1 MGTMFLKKWNYVIM
15 ESLNKEMEMSIMNV
29 NDYLLQYDCCFDDN
43 GASWR
48 IFYFDQCVDIIFLLW
63 LLYISSSMKIK
74 REREREIFINNKLLA
89 IPKVQQ
95 LKWSKWHLKLKSYE
109 SKLKVWKNRQRNEIF
124 VTGFISL
131 TSLFTFIEKIRILS
145 SPRVLWGSGCKR
157 YHNMTVYLNPVNPS
171 LS

>member
-1 MGTMFLKKWNYVIM
+1 MAHLLLWPVCGHHFLIVTSLHTVIN
-15 ESLNKEMEMSIMNV
+15 ENKE
-29 NDYLLQYDCCFDDN
+29 
-43 GASWR
+43 
-48 IFYFDQCVDIIFLLW
+48 
-63 LLYISSSMKIK
+63 

-89 IPKVQQ
+89 IPQVQQ